1 MKTFTENNFDEL
13 FKERFSN
20 FGENPPESVLQ
31 RIKNT
36 ASNIPQQIP
45 FWKKGG
51 FFAGIGGAIILIS
64 GILVINSF
72 STTTDKIEQKNTIA
86 ENQSNSVITTENNVI
101 DNNNENVT
109 ISNENNEN
117 TLINDSKKIQNET
130 IINSIASENNDNKIV
145 NNNTPDLPVTN
156 KNTQANNNSQNN
168 IQPNI
173 NITVTINVKAATCH
187 KPNGK
192 ATLLANDET
201 VKFYWID
208 LDSNNPTNNKE
219 NLNSGT
225 YTVKAVNINGIEKR
239 FKVTIPDSGIIRSRF
254 THYEMTQTIGV
265 PVYFTNKTTVDGNNF
280 EETEN
285 ISFKWYFGDGSTS
298 TELNP
303 EHLFNA
309 VGPFVIS
316 LVATNSIGCKDSNSV
331 APLYIA
337 ESDIDFPNI
346 FTPNGDGIYDV
357 FKPSAQ
363 GMKTFQCIIFNRNGT
378 QVYEYTDPAQ
388 GWDGKINHGLQ
399 LASPGTYYY
408 VIKGVGIDGKIINHK
423 QFLNINY

>member
-36 ASNIPQQIP
+36 TSNIPQQTP

-64 GILVINSF
+64 GILIINSF
-72 STTTDKIEQKNTIA
+72 STSTDKVESNIALAENLSNSISVNKNNDIDKNTEVLLATNKIKT
-86 ENQSNSVITTENNVI
+86 ITTTENLNYLQ
-101 DNNNENVT
+101 NEKMNSDVT
-109 ISNENNEN
+109 NQFKENNIVKN
-117 TLINDSKKIQNET
+117 TDPEL
-130 IINSIASENNDNKIV
+130 SI
-145 NNNTPDLPVTN
+145 TN
-156 KNTQANNNSQNN
+156 KNTQVNNNSQND
-168 IQPNI
+168 IQPITKIAI
-173 NITVTINVKAATCH
+173 NVNVKASTCH

-192 ATLLANDET
+192 AVLIANDQT
-201 VKFYWID
+201 LKFYWIE
-208 LDSNNPTNNKE
+208 LDPNSPTNNKE

-225 YTVKAVNINGIEKR
+225 YNVKAINASGIEKN
-239 FKVTIPDSGIIRSRF
+239 FKVIIPDSGIIRTRF
-254 THYEMTQTIGV
+254 THYEMTQTVGV

-298 TELNP
+298 NEVNP
-303 EHLFNA
+303 EHLYNSI
-309 VGPFVIS
+309 GPFVIS
-316 LVATNSIGCKDSNSV
+316 LVTNNSIGCKDSNSV
-331 APLYIA
+331 SPLYIA

-363 GMKTFQCIIFNRNGT
+363 GMKTFQCTIFNRNGT
-378 QVYEYTDPAQ
+378 QIYEYTNPEQ

-399 LASPGTYYY
+399 LATPGTYFY